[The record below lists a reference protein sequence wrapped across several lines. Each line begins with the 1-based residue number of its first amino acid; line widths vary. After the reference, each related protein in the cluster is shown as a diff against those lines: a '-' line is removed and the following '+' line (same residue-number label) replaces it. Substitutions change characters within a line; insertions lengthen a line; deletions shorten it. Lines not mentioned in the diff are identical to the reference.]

1 MFAPKSEIYE
11 TLNSLGY
18 YCLQGSQAVF
28 SDGEVPAIT
37 FRIDNNSV
45 DLTLDN
51 QISNQNIT
59 ATVDIWADDS
69 PTTSRILGEVEA
81 AMRSIGY
88 RMSYSADVPNPP
100 NTLCHTNCRFDGIK

>member
-11 TLNSLGY
+11 TLNQLGY
-18 YCLQGSQAVF
+18 FCLQGSQAVF
-28 SDGEVPAIT
+28 SDGQVPAIT

-45 DLTLDN
+45 ELDLGNEVASQD
-51 QISNQNIT
+51 IT

-69 PTTSRILGEVEA
+69 PTTSRMLGEVET

-88 RMSYSADVPNPP
+88 RMTYSADVPSPQGAL
-100 NTLCHTNCRFDGIK
+100 THVNCRFDTIR